1 MDTDFTAAPKPA
13 KAAKAPAWAK
23 PDHENENKVEQ
34 HLIDELEKMGGKAY
48 KWSSPAQ
55 RSVPDRLLFHPGFR
69 GRLIAVEVKAPGKTP
84 TEGQRKMHEK
94 LVGMGY
100 VVFVVDTKGK
110 VDQLLIDLKKA
121 YRLES
126 RAP

>member
-13 KAAKAPAWAK
+13 KATKAPAWAK
-23 PDHENENKVEQ
+23 PGHENEAKIEQ
-34 HLIDELEKMGGKAY
+34 YLVDGVKAMGGVAL
-48 KWSSPAQ
+48 KWTSPAS

-69 GRLIAVEVKAPGKTP
+69 GRLIAVECKAPGKTP

-110 VDQLLIDLKKA
+110 VDQLLADLKKA
-121 YRLES
+121 YRL
-126 RAP
+126 